1 MAHTLGVNDLERQAE
16 MTKHA
21 SLEDRTRL
29 EHMIDLT
36 VQSHR
41 TRSMPRRTVQQ
52 EKLETK
58 EKLEA
63 KEKLASVKQ
72 EILLTELHNMD
83 EERRSLAEL
92 HILNGRTHK

>member
-1 MAHTLGVNDLERQAE
+1 

-21 SLEDRTRL
+21 SLEDRLRL
-29 EHMIDLT
+29 KHMIDLT

-41 TRSMPRRTVQQ
+41 TRSMPRKTVQQ
-52 EKLETK
+52 
-58 EKLEA
+58 A

-72 EILLTELHNMD
+72 EILLTELHNME

-92 HILNGRTHK
+92 HLLNGRTCK

>member
-1 MAHTLGVNDLERQAE
+1 

-21 SLEDRTRL
+21 SLKDRTRL

-41 TRSMPRRTVQQ
+41 TRSMPRRTVQ
-52 EKLETK
+52 LT
-58 EKLEA
+58 

-72 EILLTELHNMD
+72 EILLTELHNME

-92 HILNGRTHK
+92 HILNGRTCK

>member
-1 MAHTLGVNDLERQAE
+1 

-52 EKLETK
+52 AKEKLET
-58 EKLEA
+58 

-72 EILLTELHNMD
+72 EVLLTELHNME

-92 HILNGRTHK
+92 HLLNGRTHT

>member
-1 MAHTLGVNDLERQAE
+1 

-52 EKLETK
+52 TK

-92 HILNGRTHK
+92 HLLNGRTCK

>member
-1 MAHTLGVNDLERQAE
+1 
-16 MTKHA
+16 MTKHV

-41 TRSMPRRTVQQ
+41 TRSMPRRAVQQ
-52 EKLETK
+52 TKEKLETK
-58 EKLEA
+58 EKL
-63 KEKLASVKQ
+63 ASVKP

-92 HILNGRTHK
+92 HLLNGRTHK